1 MAAGVGT
8 ISIFENVNGQRG
20 PQLFTKRIPLTPG
33 PLVVTI
39 KVASDQDPANASKFW
54 PPNEDDQVEI
64 IAASCAYGLR
74 RALTTYITTTFVRT
88 CLLCADVCPSSPV
101 GAKYAF
107 RLS

>member
-54 PPNEDDQVEI
+54 PPNEDDQVET

-74 RALTTYITTTFVRT
+74 RALTI
-88 CLLCADVCPSSPV
+88 LLP
-101 GAKYAF
+101 
-107 RLS
+107 RLCSRVYCVQMSLQLRVTRA